1 MKRSLLVLL
10 LFITACSN
18 KQSQEKETSI
28 VSQDVEVVE
37 DTEDIT
43 EEDTY
48 SIWTDPCVKCS
59 WYFCEDLSEVW
70 RKQICMNECDDP
82 KTVVFEGECEQQLEC
97 NPAQYLIEK
106 DAPCIDE
113 EGMPGVQDKI
123 CNKGLIQYTD
133 CIANCTEEVCDG
145 LDNDCDGEIDEG
157 QLNACGLCGIVPPE
171 VCDGIDNDCDGLT
184 DEDLVQACTTACET
198 DLEYC
203 IAGDWVC
210 TAKQPTDEV
219 CDGLDNDCDGEVDE
233 GIECFCQEKDVGVL
247 VPCAESPLVCGEG
260 FKTCECEDET
270 CTSFKLTDCLASCH
284 WFPDFVPE
292 GEVCDPYLGKIVEE
306 DCNNHDDNCN
316 ELIDEDL
323 YAICYGGPPET
334 MGVGICK
341 PGYLYCKEGV
351 WGNDFD
357 TGVFVPELCL
367 DEITPMEED
376 ICNGEDTNCDGVI
389 EKELDATD
397 ILFIVDMS
405 GSMIDDINAVTSA
418 LSQFAL
424 YYSDSEVL
432 QWGLVLIAVNEFDS
446 ATGEFG
452 EKLKIEINLTDF
464 ESFMTAFS
472 SLDTTQMDGGDEQSL
487 DAIYLSL
494 QNIIGSEIFDVGSA
508 AWYSGYADISS
519 EPEKENWIINW
530 REDAKRVII
539 TFTDEEPQSYLIP
552 TMTQNNV
559 VAAIEAVPDLSF
571 YVFTSGFG
579 NLYWDD
585 LVTSSAKAKM
595 EELSSSAEEMYG
607 KLLSVLDETAC
618 GEN

>member
-1 MKRSLLVLL
+1 MKRFLL
-10 LFITACSN
+10 LLLILITSCSN
-18 KQSQEKETSI
+18 KEQQPAETSTAPQDI
-28 VSQDVEVVE
+28 QDVVDTVV
-37 DTEDIT
+37 

-48 SIWTDPCVKCS
+48 SIWEDPCVNCD

-70 RKQICMNECDDP
+70 RKQICMNECNDP
-82 KTVVFEGECEQQLEC
+82 KTIVFEGECEQQLEC
-97 NPAQYLIEK
+97 NPTQYLIEK

-113 EGMPGVQDKI
+113 EGKPGIQDKV

-133 CIANCTEEVCDG
+133 CIANCSEEVCDG

-203 IAGDWVC
+203 IAGDWIC

-219 CDGLDNDCDGEVDE
+219 CDGLDNDCDGEIDE

-260 FKTCECEDET
+260 YKTCECEDET
-270 CTSFKLTDCLASCH
+270 CTSFKMTDCLASCH
-284 WFPDFVPE
+284 WFPDFIPE

-316 ELIDEDL
+316 QLIDEDL
-323 YAICYGGPPET
+323 YALCYGGPPET

-357 TGVFVPELCL
+357 GGAFVPELCL
-367 DEITPMEED
+367 DEVTPMTED

-389 EKELDATD
+389 EKELEPTD

-432 QWGLVLIAVNEFDS
+432 QWGLVLIAVEEFNS

-464 ESFMTAFS
+464 ESFMTAFAG
-472 SLDTTQMDGGDEQSL
+472 LDTSQMDGGDEQSL

-494 QNIIGSEIFDVGSA
+494 QNTIGAEIYNVDTA
-508 AWYSGYADISS
+508 AWYSGYSNISS
-519 EPEKENWIINW
+519 EPEKENWNINW

-552 TMTQNNV
+552 SMTQNNV
-559 VAAIEAVPDLSF
+559 IAAIEAVPDLSL

-585 LVTSSAKAKM
+585 LVTSSTKAKM

-607 KLLSVLDETAC
+607 KLLAVLDETAC